1 MIKANIVEMHSDGFS
16 SLDSNKRLSLELDVD
31 KETDL
36 CKDFISS
43 SNESGIV
50 SKIFIY
56 RPEDIPAPWAFI
68 KDVYVNESKKTVVVK
83 FKDGKVIKKTA
94 CEEDSFD
101 VYAGVA
107 LCLAAYMAG
116 STKNFHKYVD
126 KRLKVSEK
134 QKSDS
139 AR

>member
-1 MIKANIVEMHSDGFS
+1 MIKANIVELHTDVTPMRDS
-16 SLDSNKRLSLELDVD
+16 SKKLSLELEVD

-36 CKDFISS
+36 YKDFLSSS

-50 SKIFIY
+50 NKLFIY

-83 FKDGKVIKKTA
+83 FKDGAVVKKTA
-94 CEEDSFD
+94 CEEDTFD

-107 LCLAAYMAG
+107 LCLATYMAG

-134 QKSDS
+134 K
-139 AR
+139 

>member
-1 MIKANIVEMHSDGFS
+1 MIKANIVELLTDGTPMRDS
-16 SLDSNKRLSLELDVD
+16 SKRLSLELSVD

-36 CKDFISS
+36 YKDFLSSS

-50 SKIFIY
+50 SKLFIY

-83 FKDGKVIKKTA
+83 FKDGNVVKKTA
-94 CEEDSFD
+94 CEEDTFD

-134 QKSDS
+134 K
-139 AR
+139 

>member
-1 MIKANIVEMHSDGFS
+1 MIKANIVELHTDVTKM
-16 SLDSNKRLSLELDVD
+16 LDSSKKLSLELEVD

-36 CKDFISS
+36 YKDFLSSS

-50 SKIFIY
+50 SKLFIY

-83 FKDGKVIKKTA
+83 FKDGAVVKKTA
-94 CEEDSFD
+94 CEEDTFD

-134 QKSDS
+134 K
-139 AR
+139 